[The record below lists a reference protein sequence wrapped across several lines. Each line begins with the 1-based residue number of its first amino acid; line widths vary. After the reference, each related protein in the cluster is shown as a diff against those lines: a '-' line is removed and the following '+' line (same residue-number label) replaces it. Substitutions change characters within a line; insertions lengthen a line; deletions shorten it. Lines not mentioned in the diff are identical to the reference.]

1 MSKFIV
7 NGGVSLRGEIN
18 VCGAKNGILPVLA
31 AALLSE
37 ETCVIRNVPRLSDV
51 DKMVAILKSLGAE
64 CVWESEHEL
73 RICAKNADSGRLDA
87 GLVAGLRGSVL
98 LMGPLLARFHD
109 LKMPEPGGDIIGKR
123 PLDTHYFA
131 FAKMGAAVEERE
143 DKTVRIRAPKGLV
156 AALIILPEFS
166 VTATENALMAAA
178 LTPGKTVVKLA
189 AAEPHVED
197 LCAMLQKMGAKVK
210 GAGTHTLE
218 IEGAAK
224 LGGCDHAIIPDA
236 LEVGTFAVAAAA
248 TKGEV
253 LIKNAVPEHL
263 DAVLNLMNEIG
274 IPYRL
279 EKNSLQILPAKRL
292 RPFRLQTLPYP
303 GFPTDLQAPFAV
315 LATQAEG
322 MSLIHDPM
330 YEGRLGYIPWLV
342 KMGAN
347 AIVCDPHRAV
357 ISGPTRLHGYEIKAL
372 DIRAGATLL
381 IAGLIAKGE
390 TVLYDAEILDRGYER
405 LYERLTALGAS
416 IRRE

>member
-7 NGGVSLRGEIN
+7 NGGVSLRGEIG

-31 AALLSE
+31 ATLLTE

-51 DKMVAILKSLGAE
+51 DKMVAILKSLGAD
-64 CVWESEHEL
+64 CVWEGEHEL
-73 RICAKNADSGRLDA
+73 RICAKNADSARLDA

-131 FAKMGAAVEERE
+131 FAKMGAAAEERE

-178 LTPGKTVVKLA
+178 FTPGKTIIKLA

-224 LGGCDHAIIPDA
+224 LRGCDHAIIPDA

-279 EKNSLQILPAKRL
+279 EKNSLLILPAKQL